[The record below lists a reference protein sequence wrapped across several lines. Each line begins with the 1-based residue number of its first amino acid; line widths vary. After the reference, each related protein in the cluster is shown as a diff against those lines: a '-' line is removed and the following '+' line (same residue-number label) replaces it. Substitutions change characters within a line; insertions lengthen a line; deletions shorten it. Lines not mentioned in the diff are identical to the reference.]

1 MPLIPSFVLRSTLW
15 ATDILIS
22 ERDRR
27 REFIRVYGKDR
38 GLFEFTPSPHADSAK
53 ETVREIQRAA
63 ARYDLTFRE
72 VALAARPTR

>member
-1 MPLIPSFVLRSTLW
+1 MFIPPPILRSTRW
-15 ATDILIS
+15 AIDVLIS

-63 ARYDLTFRE
+63 ARYGLTFRE
-72 VALAARPTR
+72 VALAALPAR